1 MISVIQSNEFYN
13 IVKFKIYSS
22 ACRDMRSIIMV
33 HDESNAPPQFSDHHT
48 RESTMIVC
56 DVVCVPPVLLF
67 DDDAVCEITDDG
79 VSSLGVAKEGK
90 PCSLALQDVWSSV
103 IR

>member
-1 MISVIQSNEFYN
+1 MLFSLMNSIIN
-13 IVKFKIYSS
+13 VKFKIYSY
-22 ACRDMRSIIMV
+22 ACRDMRSMV
-33 HDESNAPPQFSDHHT
+33 HDESTHHHNFRTTTHGRDDDRGVVVWCVCLLFS
-48 RESTMIVC
+48 
-56 DVVCVPPVLLF
+56 VLLF